1 MLIMLMSIEFGDSYP
16 DIAKF
21 DLSKADQVVSL
32 IEMGTDDI
40 TMTCTQGK
48 ITIWFG
54 KKTPDNLIKRILTTI
69 SNVDSSVTHEMEVV
83 CDFNDIEKYEGKEY
97 ILVSYAKT
105 RGGYRAIFNI
115 PFSKR
120 GALEHLAEAILEQ
133 LQQRPVHKD
142 LFWNSSAAKIMLLFN
157 ELSDIAGW
165 QIKKVDFRKDIVAS
179 NE

>member
-1 MLIMLMSIEFGDSYP
+1 MSIEFGDSYP

-21 DLSKADQVVSL
+21 DLSKADQVISS
-32 IEMGTDDI
+32 IEMGIDDI

-54 KKTPDNLIKRILTTI
+54 KKTPGDLIKRILTGI
-69 SNVDSSVTHEMEVV
+69 SNVDSSVTHEMEVI
-83 CDFNDIEKYEGKEY
+83 CDFNDIEKYEGKGY

-120 GALEHLAEAILEQ
+120 EALEHLAEGILEQ
-133 LQQRPVHKD
+133 IQQSPIHKD
-142 LFWNSSAAKIMLLFN
+142 LFWNSSAAKIMLLFD
-157 ELSDIAGW
+157 ELGDVDDW
-165 QIKKVDFRKDIVAS
+165 RIKKVDFKKDITAS

>member
-21 DLSKADQVVSL
+21 DLSKADQVISS

-54 KKTPDNLIKRILTTI
+54 KKTPKNLIKRILTGI
-69 SNVDSSVTHEMEVV
+69 SNVDSSVTHEMEVI
-83 CDFNDIEKYEGKEY
+83 CDFNDIEKYEGQEY
-97 ILVSYAKT
+97 VLLSYARTK
-105 RGGYRAIFNI
+105 GGYRAIFNV

-133 LQQRPVHKD
+133 LQQRPVYKD
-142 LFWNSSAAKIMLLFN
+142 LFWNSNATKIMLLFN
-157 ELSDIAGW
+157 ELSDIDGW

>member
-1 MLIMLMSIEFGDSYP
+1 MLIMLVSIEFGDSYP

-21 DLSKADQVVSL
+21 DISKADQVVSS

-48 ITIWFG
+48 IAIWFG
-54 KKTPDNLIKRILTTI
+54 KKTPENLIKHILTGI
-69 SNVDSSVTHEMEVV
+69 SNVDSSVTHEMEVI

-120 GALEHLAEAILEQ
+120 EALDHLADAILEQ

-142 LFWNSSAAKIMLLFN
+142 LFWNSGAAKIMLLFD
-157 ELSDIAGW
+157 ELSDIDGW
-165 QIKKVDFRKDIVAS
+165 RIKKVDFRKDIMAS
-179 NE
+179 DE